1 MTYTQNDSIESISAR
16 EIQLRSTGGCVSIK
30 SLGDNAVTDID
41 SDVINLSADRA
52 YLGLL
57 ATDGGGGIS
66 LLTQGDESCI
76 QLNTPGGGAGTQLI
90 LTPKGFILSRGPL
103 EGMGIV
109 EVQPGQLNL
118 SMGNLLSNS
127 ILSLKPDSITLKVG
141 PATLTLTAQGLST
154 SVGSTTVE
162 VGPSGVSEAAG
173 SVSRELGPAG
183 HTLAAGEA
191 SLAVGMAG
199 LDVAGPTGTL
209 AFDASG
215 KFSGALGTVS
225 AEAMLNLKGPMVNI
239 GS

>member
-90 LTPKGFILSRGPL
+90 LTPKGFILSSGPL
-103 EGMGIV
+103 DGMGIV

-154 SVGSTTVE
+154 SVGGTTVE
-162 VGPSGVSEAAG
+162 VGPGGVSESAG
-173 SVSRELGPAG
+173 PVSRELGPTG
-183 HTLAAGEA
+183 HTLAAGES
-191 SLAVGMAG
+191 SLAVGLAG